1 MSNLNIKYYI
11 LLILFGMLFLAIRY
25 TTPLITPWVYAED
38 GVWVANALSHGWMNT
53 FINAREDY
61 FVFFNIFFLFV
72 STSISNLLSGSPLLL
87 LPQSIAVVS
96 YFFYSLIAVMA
107 FHTIIK
113 IAHPIFAIFVYFL
126 TLLIP
131 LGLSQSENIGHL
143 LQIGFYMP
151 AIAMVLILQRECI
164 TKKTTKN
171 VIDLLIWLTAATN
184 PVVFLVV
191 GGYYS
196 FKFLIINEKKSL
208 IKDLLPLAVTMIV
221 LAIFIIPRVN
231 GSGGLG
237 NHSYDPNNIIEMST
251 ARLILYPFVFPWYEK
266 LNNTISITLTILYFT
281 FCTTVILKTKDST
294 AKKYLL
300 TIAIVLLISYF
311 TTIFGRIGLT
321 DMLKNYQRTFPD
333 RYFVGTNFLV
343 ILLFIACLS
352 QCAFSKISTYLSYA
366 LCASLLFLY
375 ISNIDRILEH
385 GSSKRNIIFGDLF
398 TYAICKAEKIDNSN
412 SAIRI
417 KPKGWVMIVPTG
429 LISEIGCR

>member
-1 MSNLNIKYYI
+1 MK
-11 LLILFGMLFLAIRY
+11 
-25 TTPLITPWVYAED
+25 
-38 GVWVANALSHGWMNT
+38 
-53 FINAREDY
+53 
-61 FVFFNIFFLFV
+61 
-72 STSISNLLSGSPLLL
+72 
-87 LPQSIAVVS
+87 
-96 YFFYSLIAVMA
+96 
-107 FHTIIK
+107 
-113 IAHPIFAIFVYFL
+113 
-126 TLLIP
+126 
-131 LGLSQSENIGHL
+131 
-143 LQIGFYMP
+143 
-151 AIAMVLILQRECI
+151 
-164 TKKTTKN
+164 
-171 VIDLLIWLTAATN
+171 
-184 PVVFLVV
+184 
-191 GGYYS
+191 
-196 FKFLIINEKKSL
+196 KKSL

-300 TIAIVLLISYF
+300 TIAMVLLISYF